1 MIWIWNSTNSWPD
14 PGINHSGSTTLLL
27 TENSPSSTP
36 RQVDLILD
44 LPGELVVG
52 EVLLSVTRVDHLQQ
66 IQFCHHTRERE
77 NQNQGSQPQ
86 EFSDS
91 RAADPVGSV

>member
-66 IQFCHHTRERE
+66 LQLCHHTGERIKIRGRPTGI
-77 NQNQGSQPQ
+77 Q
-86 EFSDS
+86 
-91 RAADPVGSV
+91 